1 VSTIEDFVFAD
12 VSGRVTCLTVMDNR
26 ATVGGE
32 VTESTTTPFPVG
44 SGLTIQV
51 DDNEQAGTPD
61 GVNVFGTVSPGF
73 CPPPVFTQPMNRGNF
88 VVHDATP

>member
-61 GVNVFGTVSPGF
+61 GF
-73 CPPPVFTQPMNRGNF
+73 CPPPVFTQPIERGNF